1 MPKINR
7 IRVLIAALMAIAL
20 GATALNGQTT
30 STDPKPIIDGTG
42 IFGKALVGKLATDA
56 DGRQRKNVH
65 PFVIGY
71 CGWRVRALTNFS
83 LTKLDGMQVGLCKTI
98 LDFFDPEITPTLAA
112 IEKSATSMVKP
123 IEISPAESKA
133 IQDFVV
139 KKYGTYYMG
148 LFDPKQKPDP
158 VARWKYNVGGN
169 LGELAA
175 YMTIWWRIWTNEKY
189 EEKIASYLSGLDDD
203 IKSVPKGVDPAFV
216 SNLRKLNSLGSKTE
230 FSPVERR
237 QLNELLTAT
246 LLSSVTL
253 TNLANVND
261 PIPSGS
267 ASALFGPAPTTPSLT
282 TPAPTPT
289 PTGGK
294 SAAEYLVAG
303 KSLYAKGDYQAAIN
317 EFDQAA
323 RLDPMNGLVFFHR
336 ALAKEKSGLTEDA
349 IKDYNAVILLRVS
362 LREAYFNRGTIYLNK
377 KDYKLAIADL
387 TASIKFDPKYEDA
400 IFNRG
405 LAYYNSNE
413 LFAAL
418 GDFTAVLKTNPRHI
432 NALIMR
438 SYVYCAQ
445 GLGMSAFKD
454 QELATQLGG
463 KFERGCK

>member
-7 IRVLIAALMAIAL
+7 IRVLAAALAMAAF
-20 GATALNGQTT
+20 GAVAMSQAT
-30 STDPKPIIDGTG
+30 SSDHKPIIDGTG
-42 IFGKALVGKLATDA
+42 IFGKTLVGKLANDVE
-56 DGRQRKNVH
+56 GRQRKNVH

-83 LTKLDGMQVGLCKTI
+83 LTKLDGMQIGLCKTI

-112 IEKSATSMVKP
+112 IERNATSMIKP

-139 KKYGTYYMG
+139 MKYGTYYMG
-148 LFDPKQKPDP
+148 LFDPKHKPDP
-158 VARWKYNVGGN
+158 VAKWKYNVGGN

-189 EEKIASYLSGLDDD
+189 EAKIASYLAGLDDD
-203 IKSVPKGVDPAFV
+203 IKSVPKGVDPSFV
-216 SNLRKLNSLGSKTE
+216 ANLRKLNSLGSKTK
-230 FSPVERR
+230 FTPVERR
-237 QLNELLTAT
+237 QLNDLLTET
-246 LLSSVTL
+246 LLSSISL
-253 TNLANVND
+253 TNIANVNE

-267 ASALFGPAPTTPSLT
+267 GSASFGPAPTPNSNT
-282 TPAPTPT
+282 TPVPTT
-289 PTGGK
+289 AGGK
-294 SAAEYLVAG
+294 TATEYLEAG
-303 KSLYAKGDYQAAIN
+303 KSFYAKGDYKPAIE

-323 RLDPMNGLVFFHR
+323 KLEPMNGLILFHR
-336 ALAKEKSGLTEDA
+336 ALARAKLGLVDDA
-349 IKDYNAVILLRVS
+349 IKDYNAVIFLRVS
-362 LREAYFNRGTIYLNK
+362 LREAYFNRGTLYLNK
-377 KDYKLAIADL
+377 KEFKSAIADL
-387 TASIKFDPKYEDA
+387 NAAIKLDPRYEDA
-400 IFNRG
+400 IYNRG
-405 LAYYNSNE
+405 LAYYNSND

-418 GDFTAVLKTNPRHI
+418 GDFNTVLKAKPTHI